1 MTSSSPLSALLAA
14 AHALRQSAITRVE
27 RASAPSPRDQAQEAG
42 NQALDKDH
50 RRRRPTERKGS
61 QLSDVADMSPRQ
73 AATTLDAVAKLRDMY
88 GEGGLE
94 VKASRGEETTTSLA
108 TYTRWLQERAG
119 EAAADPDTQ
128 ANLFSLKT

>member
-1 MTSSSPLSALLAA
+1 
-14 AHALRQSAITRVE
+14 
-27 RASAPSPRDQAQEAG
+27 
-42 NQALDKDH
+42 
-50 RRRRPTERKGS
+50 
-61 QLSDVADMSPRQ
+61 MSPRQ

-119 EAAADPDTQ
+119 EATADTDTQ